1 MTLERIDDLTLGKGI
16 SCTSSS
22 FSSSMVVSTSF
33 DILAMDIGRVKD
45 SPSLLTSLTTFPVC
59 SDSNAPGFRKEQKAY
74 CLLFE
79 SVGIDGGIARIKQVP
94 YKKLEQIL
102 EKKKW

>member
-1 MTLERIDDLTLGKGI
+1 LCYVTVVLNTPLAAAALTGTGYSRSGYPISAPLLPTLAQK
-16 SCTSSS
+16 
-22 FSSSMVVSTSF
+22 
-33 DILAMDIGRVKD
+33 
-45 SPSLLTSLTTFPVC
+45 SLLIQLSIFNPHRIAILRAFY
-59 SDSNAPGFRKEQKAY
+59 APGFRKEQKAY

-79 SVGIDGGIARIKQVP
+79 SVGIFGGIARIKQVP